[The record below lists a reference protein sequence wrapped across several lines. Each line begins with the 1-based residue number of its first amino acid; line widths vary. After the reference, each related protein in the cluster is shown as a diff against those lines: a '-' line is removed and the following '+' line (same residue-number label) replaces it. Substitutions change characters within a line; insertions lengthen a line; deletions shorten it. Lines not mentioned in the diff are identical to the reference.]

1 MGRVRFSGAPRENS
15 PGGPFA
21 GCPPARGLGQQIFE
35 AGPGPA
41 GRGGDPEV
49 GELWHILAAGLPLD
63 FPAPKPGESGPELAA
78 RARAAGAFVA
88 IAHPAWSQL
97 RIGDGR
103 ALDSAHAVEV
113 YNHGCAVET
122 DRGDGFYLLD
132 ELLNEGRRLSAIATD
147 DAHFR
152 NGDHDAFGGFVEV
165 KAESLDPDA
174 LLASLKAGRFYSS
187 QGPRLFD
194 IEVGPG
200 EVSVSCSPVNSI
212 ALLTGNSRALVKV
225 GRYVTSV
232 AFDVVGARQQ
242 ASANP
247 PEWFRIVA
255 VDAAGRRA
263 WTNPIWTTNSPPRDS
278 RADPHVSYSRTR
290 RGG

>member
-1 MGRVRFSGAPRENS
+1 M
-15 PGGPFA
+15 
-21 GCPPARGLGQQIFE
+21 
-35 AGPGPA
+35 
-41 GRGGDPEV
+41 
-49 GELWHILAAGLPLD
+49 
-63 FPAPKPGESGPELAA
+63 
-78 RARAAGAFVA
+78 
-88 IAHPAWSQL
+88 
-97 RIGDGR
+97 
-103 ALDSAHAVEV
+103 
-113 YNHGCAVET
+113 
-122 DRGDGFYLLD
+122 
-132 ELLNEGRRLSAIATD
+132 
-147 DAHFR
+147 
-152 NGDHDAFGGFVEV
+152 

-174 LLASLKAGRFYSS
+174 LLDSLKAGRFYSS

-247 PEWFRIVA
+247 PKWFRIVA

-263 WTNPIWTTNSPPRDS
+263 WTNPIWIDEL
-278 RADPHVSYSRTR
+278 AAA
-290 RGG
+290 